1 MSASAKLVNIKCEK
15 EESCRLRILRD
26 GVKNEVFTVGGSA
39 AHLVLSP
46 PTPSSISDIVLK
58 SARLFFQHS
67 RLYLSPRIILIT
79 EDTMADVQRQIQALS
94 EEFQKLQ
101 AGMCARPC
109 PSTMAHIVS
118 LPPSHAL
125 TLKSKYQ
132 TSKA

>member
-67 RLYLSPRIILIT
+67 RIILIT